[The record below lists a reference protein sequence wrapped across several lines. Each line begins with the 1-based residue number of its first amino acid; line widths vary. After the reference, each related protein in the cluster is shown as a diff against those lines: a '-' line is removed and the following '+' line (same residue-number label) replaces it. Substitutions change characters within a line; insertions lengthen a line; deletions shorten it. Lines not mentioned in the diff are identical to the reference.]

1 MKKILIG
8 VCILFLLSAL
18 FYWFQIRPSMIR
30 SSCWK
35 SFVKNAKSGNESN
48 GANISYRICL
58 VENGMKPEDLIN
70 EK

>member
-1 MKKILIG
+1 MKKILTG
-8 VCILFLLSAL
+8 VFILLLLSAL
-18 FYWFQIRPSMIR
+18 FYWFEIRPATIR

-35 SFVKNAKSGNESN
+35 RVLENAKSGNGSN
-48 GANISYRICL
+48 GNISYRICL

>member
-8 VCILFLLSAL
+8 VFILFLLSTL
-18 FYWFQIRPSMIR
+18 FYWFQIRPAKIR
-30 SSCWK
+30 SYCWK
-35 SFVKNAKSGNESN
+35 SFVENAKSGNGGN